1 MRRGLQLDALK
12 EFILSQGASRNVT
25 LQEWDK
31 IWTINKRIIDPVCP
45 RHTAVKQA
53 ARVKL
58 HLSNG
63 PATPEV
69 VAVPKHKKYA
79 PAGVK
84 ATTHTQDIWLDQED
98 AVLLAEG
105 EEVTL
110 MDWGNAV
117 VESISKDGEGLVS
130 HMHGRLHLEGSVK
143 STKWKLT
150 WLPDIPDLV
159 PLQLVD
165 FGHLITKK
173 RIEEDDV
180 FENFVNPE
188 SRFES
193 LAWGDANMRTL
204 QRGTVLQLERR
215 GYFIVDSPLFKVGK
229 PLALFAVPDGRTKS
243 VSAVAAPVK
252 GAQPNGK
259 AGVQ

>member
-84 ATTHTQDIWLDQED
+84 ATTHTQVQGQSACMASTDPSC
-98 AVLLAEG
+98 A
-105 EEVTL
+105 L
-110 MDWGNAV
+110 M
-117 VESISKDGEGLVS
+117 
-130 HMHGRLHLEGSVK
+130 
-143 STKWKLT
+143 LT
-150 WLPDIPDLV
+150 
-159 PLQLVD
+159 
-165 FGHLITKK
+165 
-173 RIEEDDV
+173 
-180 FENFVNPE
+180 
-188 SRFES
+188 S
-193 LAWGDANMRTL
+193 LASYPIMRTSAGRHGEVCL
-204 QRGTVLQLERR
+204 
-215 GYFIVDSPLFKVGK
+215 
-229 PLALFAVPDGRTKS
+229 AVP
-243 VSAVAAPVK
+243 VSAVRR
-252 GAQPNGK
+252 
-259 AGVQ
+259 